1 MAEGDSG
8 PSRDDGSAPRRAGL
22 RAAFARLASAGVGL
36 VATRVELFS
45 VELTEERERVARRLA
60 LIAAGG
66 VLVAFGALYAGAFVI
81 VLFWETHRLL
91 AIAAVGLAHLALGAF
106 LLAKARSMGRDA
118 PGPFA
123 ASLEELRRDR
133 ALLERTLAGP
143 AD

>member
-1 MAEGDSG
+1 MIQHPAIIALEG
-8 PSRDDGSAPRRAGL
+8 
-22 RAAFARLASAGVGL
+22 AA
-36 VATRVELFS
+36 VAT
-45 VELTEERERVARRLA
+45 
-60 LIAAGG
+60 AAM
-66 VLVAFGALYAGAFVI
+66 ALYAGAFVI

-91 AIAAVGLAHLALGAF
+91 AIAAVGLVHLALGAF